1 MAINGIIRIVN
12 EFLIIYRMR
21 NERMNGELCNL
32 TSVYISSRRKM
43 LMLYRIG
50 SRVVEPS
57 WCGIGGHFEKAE
69 LNDARACVLRELY
82 EEMKIPESALENL
95 SLRYITLRLK
105 KGEIRQN
112 YYFFADLKPNI
123 NIELLCDEGKPE
135 WVAYEDILAKEM
147 PYTAKY
153 VLSHYLGTGKNTTS
167 VYGGI
172 ATKTAVNF
180 IEFKEF

>member
-1 MAINGIIRIVN
+1 
-12 EFLIIYRMR
+12 
-21 NERMNGELCNL
+21 
-32 TSVYISSRRKM
+32 M

-50 SRVVEPS
+50 SKVVEPS

-112 YYFFADLKPNI
+112 YYFFADLKPSI
-123 NIELLCDEGKPE
+123 DVELLCYEGKPE
-135 WVAYEDILAKEM
+135 WVGYEDILEREM

-153 VLSHYLGTGKNTTS
+153 VLRHYFEVGKNTTS

-180 IEFKEF
+180 IELKEF

>member
-1 MAINGIIRIVN
+1 
-12 EFLIIYRMR
+12 
-21 NERMNGELCNL
+21 MNGELCNL
-32 TSVYISSRRKM
+32 TSIYISSKQKI

-82 EEMKIPESALENL
+82 EEIKIPESALENL

-105 KGEIRQN
+105 KGEVRQN
-112 YYFFADLKPNI
+112 YFFFADLKPDFDVD
-123 NIELLCDEGKPE
+123 LLCDEGKPE
-135 WVAYEDILAKEM
+135 WVSYKDVLKKEM

-153 VLSHYLGTGKNTTS
+153 VLRHYIETGKNTTS
-167 VYGGI
+167 IYGGI
-172 ATKTAVNF
+172 ATNTAVQF
-180 IEFKEF
+180 IELKEF

>member
-1 MAINGIIRIVN
+1 MDGK
-12 EFLIIYRMR
+12 
-21 NERMNGELCNL
+21 LCNL
-32 TSVYISSRRKM
+32 TSVYISSKQNM

-50 SRVVEPS
+50 SKVVDPS
-57 WCGIGGHFEKAE
+57 WCGIGGHFEKYE

-105 KGEIRQN
+105 QGEIRQN
-112 YYFFADLKPNI
+112 YFFFADLKPTI
-123 NIELLCDEGKPE
+123 DVELLCNEGKPE
-135 WVAYEDILAKEM
+135 WVAYDDILKREM

-153 VLSHYLGTGKNTTS
+153 VLNHYFRVGKYTTS

-172 ATKTAVNF
+172 ATETALDF
-180 IEFKEF
+180 IELEEF